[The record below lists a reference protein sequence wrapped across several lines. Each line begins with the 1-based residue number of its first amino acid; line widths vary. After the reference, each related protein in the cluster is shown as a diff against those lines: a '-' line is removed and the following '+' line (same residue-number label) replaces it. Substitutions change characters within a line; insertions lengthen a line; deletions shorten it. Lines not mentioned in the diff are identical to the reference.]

1 MTAQILTGAG
11 IGIFAGF
18 SFSSCGGISSLLMF
32 CCSILAGYLLN
43 LRLKGYPAAVFCAA
57 LALIAGRIALFFY
70 PVPEA
75 VPAVCGM
82 IIGMAFYFHS
92 GSAAAMKSAVLT
104 GMLSSACTFLFVT
117 GSGEAALAFI
127 CGGAAL
133 LAGFL
138 KRSFSRKLVTA
149 AFFLLLIALFPAG
162 TLSKY
167 ERLASICRAD
177 DLQRGI
183 CGAMILPEKEV
194 AVTALSVGDFA
205 QESADVLN
213 NFPGLKKADT
223 AKHYISLYP
232 FPGIKLEKYP
242 AVFVNGGGRM
252 CRLASRLVSP
262 GGILV
267 VPESCVADVPQ
278 AFKYWCELPSS
289 KNFIVLARDF
299 AIDASEETIS
309 NKMRLHIKKLGLEK
323 AIPQGV
329 CQAIFSPQN
338 KVSGGIR
345 ETNSVKR
352 INYTLWFF
360 GLLSAGYLILRLIV
374 FSRFDKGERRW
385 SALENTAST
394 TMLLLLLRHFPDTV
408 CTALLP
414 VSIFLMLPAL
424 KISGRK
430 SRLLQLAGAALVLAS
445 VFMPEFL
452 NPAQLV
458 GAVVCG
464 VMWTQL
470 RLEKSAVMTWVDSC
484 SLTGIFIGT
493 AISMLL
499 MTVSAPPVFILGIVL
514 LLRSNILFRS
524 LQ

>member
-11 IGIFAGF
+11 IGIFAGY
-18 SFSSCGGISSLLMF
+18 SYAMCGGISSLLVF
-32 CCSILAGYLLN
+32 CCSILAGYLIN
-43 LRLKGYPAAVFCAA
+43 LRLKGYPVARFCAA

-82 IIGMAFYFHS
+82 IAGMAFYFHS
-92 GSAAAMKSAVLT
+92 GSASAMKSTVWT
-104 GMLSSACTFLFVT
+104 GILSSAYAFLFVT

-183 CGAMILPEKEV
+183 CGAMILPQKEV

-205 QESADVLN
+205 QESANVLS
-213 NFPGLKKADT
+213 NFPGLKKTDT
-223 AKHYISLYP
+223 AKHYITLYP
-232 FPGIKLEKYP
+232 FPGTRQEKYP
-242 AVFVNGGGRM
+242 VVFVNGNGRM

-262 GGILV
+262 GGILI
-267 VPESCVADVPQ
+267 VPDNCISDVPK
-278 AFKYWCELPSS
+278 AFRYWSELPSS
-289 KNFIVLARDF
+289 PRFIALSRDF
-299 AIDASEETIS
+299 AIDSSEESIS
-309 NKMRLHIKKLGLEK
+309 RKMRLHIKKLGLEK
-323 AIPQGV
+323 TIPEGV
-329 CQAIFSPQN
+329 CSAVFSSQN
-338 KVSGGIR
+338 KAAGGIR
-345 ETNSVKR
+345 ETKAAKQ

-360 GLLSAGYLILRLIV
+360 GLLSAGYLMLRLIV

-394 TMLLLLLRHFPDTV
+394 VMLLLLLKHFPDNI
-408 CTALLP
+408 CSALLP
-414 VSIFLMLPAL
+414 VAAFLMLPAL
-424 KISGRK
+424 KISGKK
-430 SRLLQLAGAALVLAS
+430 SRILQLAGATLCLTA
-445 VFMPEFL
+445 VFVPEFL
-452 NPAQLV
+452 NPAQFT

-464 VMWTQL
+464 IMWTQL
-470 RLEKSAVMTWVDSC
+470 RLEKNAVMTWVDSC
-484 SLTGIFIGT
+484 SLAGIFLGT
-493 AISMLL
+493 AIFMLL
-499 MTVSAPPVFILGIVL
+499 LTVSAPPVFILGTVL

-524 LQ
+524 L